1 MGVTLDRTIPGH
13 SAVSLREEPP
23 ARGPLALLD
32 LRGDVTR
39 RRGAFRVRRA
49 KIVCTL
55 GPSTRSPHVLRSLV
69 TAGMDVA
76 RLNFS
81 HGTREEHL
89 AACRQV
95 REAADACGRTVGV
108 LADLQGPKMRLGSFE
123 GGTALLEKGAL
134 FTLTATD
141 RDAAGDAVIGS
152 SRRATTSY
160 RALPRDVS
168 AGDTV
173 LIDDGRVRLRAIG
186 SIGDDVLCT
195 VIDGGM
201 ISDYKGIT
209 LPGVPVSASA
219 LSEKDAEDLRFV
231 LEMGAD
237 MVALSF
243 VRSPE
248 DIERVHD
255 IMDTVGRRVP
265 VIAKL
270 ERQEALDHLAE
281 IVGAFDGLM
290 VARGDLGLETP
301 IEQLPMIQK
310 RAVRMARDNGK
321 PVIVATQML
330 ESMTQQPLPTRAE
343 VCDVANAVLDGADA
357 LMLSAETSVGAH
369 PVEAVRMMADI
380 IAATERQGRAAPAF
394 PALTA
399 GDALASAASQIAASL
414 DAQALVVLTEK
425 GAFAR
430 RLASHRGRTP
440 ILALTPDPTVRHQ
453 LALTWGVETFVV
465 PVGRSAEDM
474 ILQVGKAMLDL
485 EQCELGDLIVSLTGT
500 LVDHEDPCT
509 TAVRIHR
516 VGDAPLGD
524 HPVAIAC
531 KG

>member
-1 MGVTLDRTIPGH
+1 MSVTLDRTVAGR
-13 SAVSLREEPP
+13 STVSLVEEPP
-23 ARGPLALLD
+23 AEELLAPID

-39 RRGAFRVRRA
+39 RRGGFRVRRA

-55 GPSTRSPHVLRSLV
+55 GPSTQSPQAIRSLV
-69 TAGMDVA
+69 AAGMDVA

-81 HGTREEHL
+81 HGTRDQHL
-89 AACRQV
+89 AICNRV
-95 REAADACGRTVGV
+95 REAADACRRTVGV
-108 LADLQGPKMRLGSFE
+108 LADLQGPKVRLGSFE

-141 RDAAGDAVIGS
+141 PDAAGEAVAGS
-152 SRRATTSY
+152 SRGATTSY
-160 RALPRDVS
+160 AALPRDIA
-168 AGDTV
+168 AGDTL
-173 LIDDGRVRLRAIG
+173 LIDDGRIRLRAIG
-186 SIGDDVLCT
+186 SIGNDVVCT
-195 VIDGGM
+195 VVDGGM

-209 LPGVPVSASA
+209 LPGVPMSASA
-219 LSEKDAEDLRFV
+219 LSEKDADDLRFA
-231 LEMGAD
+231 LDMGVD

-248 DIERVHD
+248 DIEPVHD
-255 IMDTVGRRVP
+255 IMDAVGRRVP

-270 ERQEALDHLAE
+270 ERPEAVDQLAA
-281 IVGAFDGLM
+281 IVAAFDGLM

-301 IEQLPMIQK
+301 LEQLPMIQK
-310 RAVRMARDNGK
+310 RAVRMARDSGK

-380 IAATERQGRAAPAF
+380 IVATERHGRSAPAY

-399 GDALASAASQIAASL
+399 VDALASAASQIAASV
-414 DAQALVVLTEK
+414 DAQVLVVITET
-425 GAFAR
+425 GTFAR

-440 ILALTPDPTVRHQ
+440 ILVLTPDPAVRHQ

-465 PVGRSAEDM
+465 PAAGRAEDM
-474 ILQVGKAMLDL
+474 ILEVERAMLDL
-485 EQCELGDLIVSLTGT
+485 GQCDLGDLIVSLTGPCA
-500 LVDHEDPCT
+500 DQEDPCA

-516 VGDAPLGD
+516 VGDRG
-524 HPVAIAC
+524 
-531 KG
+531 